1 MISLFTGLPG
11 QGKTLSIIIRLY
23 KLNEAKE
30 TRTIYIA
37 GIDHLKAE
45 KLPNLD
51 IELIDYE
58 QAKHWKTFKSGSLI
72 IIDEAQHWAEQRA
85 KGKAPSH
92 ITELSEHRH
101 GGYDFWL
108 ITQDPRLLDA
118 WARRLINYHQN
129 VKRLFNT
136 KIQLYYIWDKV
147 QDDLKDRREIRY
159 ARKKFGFLKQEHFD
173 LYESSVENNLK
184 GSFPLGVVLGLSLI
198 FLLPVLG
205 YFAYDYIKNFNSG
218 TTDNPSTTPDKNT
231 PQAQASKIASNEHNS
246 NSDSSTVSSAPV
258 LASNFFKI
266 DFCHNNGRL
275 VDRHVM
281 TIHLKDSRT
290 IQDTPENLLALG
302 FPIQQEFGKY
312 SCKGYYTHNGFLP
325 KQPENHKQN
334 TLAKNDQQ
342 PQEQLTDLIPTPFN

>member
-23 KLNEAKE
+23 SLNEAKE

-37 GIDHLKAE
+37 GIDHLKTD

-58 QAKHWKTFKSGSLI
+58 QAKNWKAFKSGSLI

-85 KGKAPSH
+85 KGKAPTY

-205 YFAYDYIKNFNSG
+205 YFAYDFVKNFNSPVNG
-218 TTDNPSTTPDKNT
+218 SSSDVTNKDIQK
-231 PQAQASKIASNEHNS
+231 AQSPTVATYQHNS
-246 NSDSSTVSSAPV
+246 SGDHSTVSNVPI
-258 LASNFFKI
+258 LAADYFKI

-275 VDRHVM
+275 VDRNVM

-325 KQPENHKQN
+325 KQPENLKQN
-334 TLAKNDQQ
+334 TLAHNNQQ
-342 PQEQLTDLIPTPFN
+342 AQDQLTDLIPTPFN